1 MKTTQTR
8 ARRCGFFALLATL
21 VLTGC
26 TTGTPDLRPSLRVGI
41 APSYPPVLF
50 EQEGEIV
57 GIEADLARIMA
68 EEIGRRLV
76 FHRYSF
82 PELLDALEHGEVD
95 LAMGGLSITPERSR
109 RVRFTEPYLQ
119 VGQLAVI
126 RAQDIARLG
135 RVRWIKRRG
144 TKVGYE
150 RGTSG
155 EDYVA
160 NRLPRSAAFA
170 FDSVAEG
177 IRSLRAGRIEYF
189 IHDSPTIWRLAGDPA
204 HRDLIGLYRPLTE
217 EHLAWAVRRDDT
229 TLHALLDSTISH
241 WKREGLIEP
250 ILNRWI
256 PFRVRIH

>member
-1 MKTTQTR
+1 MKPTPRQ
-8 ARRCGFFALLATL
+8 AQYCGFFALLAIL
-21 VLTGC
+21 ILAGC
-26 TTGTPDLRPSLRVGI
+26 TTATPDLRPSLRVGI
-41 APSYPPVLF
+41 SPNYPPVLF
-50 EQEGEIV
+50 ERGGEIV

-68 EEIGRRLV
+68 DKIGRRLV

-95 LAMGGLSITPERSR
+95 VAMGGLSITPERR
-109 RVRFTEPYLQ
+109 ERVLFTEPYLK

-144 TKVGYE
+144 TRVGYE

-160 NRLPRSAAFA
+160 NRLPHSAAFA

-177 IRSLRAGRIEYF
+177 IRSLRAGRIDYF
-189 IHDSPTIWRLAGDPA
+189 VHDSPTIWRLAGDPTQ
-204 HRDLIGLYRPLTE
+204 RDLIGLYRSLTE
-217 EHLAWAVRRDDT
+217 EHLAWAVRQDDI
-229 TLHALLDSTISH
+229 TLHALLDTTISN
-241 WKREGLIEP
+241 WKRDGLIEP

-256 PFRVRIH
+256 PFRVRIP

>member
-1 MKTTQTR
+1 MKTGQTQ
-8 ARRCGFFALLATL
+8 AQRCGFFALLAML
-21 VLTGC
+21 VLAGC
-26 TTGTPDLRPSLRVGI
+26 TTAILDLRPSLRIGI
-41 APSYPPVLF
+41 SPTYPPVLF

-57 GIEADLARIMA
+57 GIEADLARIMG

-82 PELLDALEHGEVD
+82 PELLDALEQGEVD
-95 LAMGGLSITPERSR
+95 VAMGGLSITPERSQ

-144 TKVGYE
+144 TRVGYE

-160 NRLPRSAAFA
+160 NRLPHSAAFA

-177 IRSLRAGRIEYF
+177 IRSLRAGRIDYF
-189 IHDSPTIWRLAGDPA
+189 IHDSPTIWRLAGDPTQ
-204 HRDLIGLYRPLTE
+204 RDLIGLYRPLTE

-229 TLHALLDSTISH
+229 TLQALLDTTIAH
-241 WKREGLIEP
+241 WKSEGLIEP

>member
-1 MKTTQTR
+1 MKPTPRQ
-8 ARRCGFFALLATL
+8 AQYCGFFALLAIMIL
-21 VLTGC
+21 AGC
-26 TTGTPDLRPSLRVGI
+26 TTATPDLRPSLRVGI
-41 APSYPPVLF
+41 SPNYPPVLF
-50 EQEGEIV
+50 ERGGEIV

-68 EEIGRRLV
+68 DKIGRRLV

-95 LAMGGLSITPERSR
+95 VAMGGLSITPERR
-109 RVRFTEPYLQ
+109 ERVLFTEPYLK

-144 TKVGYE
+144 TRVGYE

-160 NRLPRSAAFA
+160 NRLPHSAAFA

-177 IRSLRAGRIEYF
+177 IRSLRAGRIDYF
-189 IHDSPTIWRLAGDPA
+189 VHDSPTIWRLAGDPTQ
-204 HRDLIGLYRPLTE
+204 RDLIGLYRSLTE
-217 EHLAWAVRRDDT
+217 EHLAWAVRQDDI
-229 TLHALLDSTISH
+229 TLHALLDTTISN
-241 WKREGLIEP
+241 WKRDGLIEP

-256 PFRVRIH
+256 PFRVRIP